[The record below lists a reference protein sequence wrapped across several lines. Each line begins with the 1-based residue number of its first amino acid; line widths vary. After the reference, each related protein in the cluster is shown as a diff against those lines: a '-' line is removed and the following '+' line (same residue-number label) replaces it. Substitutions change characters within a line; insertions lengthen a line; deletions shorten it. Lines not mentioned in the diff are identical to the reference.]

1 MKFCKEKDKTCIRCS
16 EKHNHHFTECNKEP
30 KCANCGKD
38 HAACAKNCE
47 HLIKYQ
53 EKDEKEKAKR
63 LETNFI
69 RINSAAGSM
78 RPELKS
84 TNQTTNNTTPP
95 THMTNNYTN
104 IEQLQQTQHLI
115 YRSNLRMVSF
125 IIEILKNL
133 NEMIQSVN
141 ETPQYI
147 TNVISNFF
155 GDQLAREINKNLQTY
170 VNERIY
176 VNEEAGENEVEND
189 DEIDDEKTSCDNN
202 SETNID
208 LDDEEY
214 DK

>member
-1 MKFCKEKDKTCIRCS
+1 
-16 EKHNHHFTECNKEP
+16 
-30 KCANCGKD
+30 
-38 HAACAKNCE
+38 
-47 HLIKYQ
+47 
-53 EKDEKEKAKR
+53 
-63 LETNFI
+63 
-69 RINSAAGSM
+69 
-78 RPELKS
+78 
-84 TNQTTNNTTPP
+84 
-95 THMTNNYTN
+95 
-104 IEQLQQTQHLI
+104 
-115 YRSNLRMVSF
+115 
-125 IIEILKNL
+125 
-133 NEMIQSVN
+133 MIQSVN